1 MIGKQVKKTSEIE
14 EIIKLAKKN
23 KINIHIV
30 KKGDKINIEKNVCF
44 TILWPKEEN
53 LILENG
59 INNNSIVGKF
69 TYKSTSI
76 LFTGDIEEKAEKEIL
91 KTYKN
96 NLEILKSDILKI
108 AHHGS
113 KTSSTI
119 EFLNAV
125 KPQIALIGVGQNN
138 KFGHPAQSTIENLKL
153 IKARNI

>member
-1 MIGKQVKKTSEIE
+1 M
-14 EIIKLAKKN
+14 
-23 KINIHIV
+23 
-30 KKGDKINIEKNVCF
+30 
-44 TILWPKEEN
+44 WPKEDN

-69 TYKSTSI
+69 TYKNMSI

-91 KTYKN
+91 NLYKN